1 MLFKTNNPFI
11 TIDEFLA
18 NPTAP
23 IVIDLRG
30 SVEHDPAIPGSLR
43 AYILDIEERTEAFEK
58 KFAPQMTNRTMLLYC
73 SKGEGSSFLQKKF
86 SSRFRV
92 HSLKG
97 GMVSYLT
104 TISGLLHEHPYQ
116 DPKKRGDN
124 MVKILA
130 ALTNSQT
137 NLVTFRKMIDH
148 LLRCSPN
155 PRFRKLVR

>member
-1 MLFKTNNPFI
+1 M

-30 SVEHDPAIPGSLR
+30 SMESDPAIPGSRR
-43 AYILDIEERTEAFEK
+43 AYILDVEERTEAFEK
-58 KFAPQMTNRTMLLYC
+58 QFAPQMMNRTMLLYC
-73 SKGEGSSFLQKKF
+73 SKGEGSGFLQKKF
-86 SSRFRV
+86 SGKFIV
-92 HSLKG
+92 QSLKG
-97 GMVSYLT
+97 GMISYLT
-104 TISGLLHEHPYQ
+104 TISHLLHEHPYQ

-130 ALTNSQT
+130 TLTDSQT
-137 NLVTFRKMIDH
+137 NPVTFRKTIDH

-155 PRFRKLVR
+155 PRFKKLVR